1 MLLEAFILPSC
12 VCTITLLYN
21 RQDFDY
27 CILRPELLAPISHM
41 QFHSHIENLPHLI
54 LFTFKCTDL
63 MLAKKLSEPGARLC
77 LIVLSMAELLAL
89 LKTLPLS

>member
-1 MLLEAFILPSC
+1 VFVQSPYF
-12 VCTITLLYN
+12 TTDK
-21 RQDFDY
+21 DFDY

-63 MLAKKLSEPGARLC
+63 MLAKKLSEPGAELRLT
-77 LIVLSMAELLAL
+77 VLSMAELLAL